1 MFKKKL
7 ENIFLTM
14 MILSVAVLSYNW
26 YQSHLFDSSPI
37 SDKYRQLIA
46 EKESEVL
53 QLMQR
58 YYGFRLTIPLIITDK
73 LPGKSYGV
81 TAYDNGQ
88 ISIYLNKKAMRE
100 SLQYMLDDVI
110 AHEYAH
116 ALMFKRGSFVQKS
129 DGHSA
134 KWQKVCQDLGGSR
147 CDRYVNHDDVVM
159 GKMPF

>member
-7 ENIFLTM
+7 EIIFLFITL
-14 MILSVAVLSYNW
+14 LSLAVLSYNW

-37 SDKYRQLIA
+37 SDEYRELIA

-58 YYGFRLTIPLIITDK
+58 YYGFTLDIPLIITDK
-73 LPGKSYGV
+73 LPAKSYGV
-81 TAYDNGQ
+81 TVYDSGE
-88 ISIYLNKKAMRE
+88 ISIYLNKKSMRE
-100 SLQYMLDDVI
+100 SMEYILDDVI

-116 ALMFKRGSFVQKS
+116 ALMFKRGRFEHKS
-129 DGHSA
+129 DGHTA
-134 KWQKVCQDLGGSR
+134 QWQKVCQDLGGSR
-147 CDRYVNHDDVVM
+147 CDRYVNHDDVIM